1 MFGLM
6 NVVFRP
12 LGGVVADLAHK
23 YTKSVWAKKALLHS
37 YAFITG
43 AFLIA
48 IGQVGSKDVTTLV
61 CLVGVGMAFFLEGAN
76 GLTFAVV
83 PHVHPSANGVV
94 SGFVGASGNLGGIM
108 FALVFRYFPA
118 DYNRAL
124 WIIGVVIMSLQAVTC
139 WIPPVS
145 KNQIGGR

>member
-6 NVVFRP
+6 NIVCRP
-12 LGGVVADLAHK
+12 LGGVVADIAYG
-23 YTKSVWAKKALLHS
+23 YTKSLWAKKALLHS

-48 IGQVGSKDVTTLV
+48 IGQTQAKDVTTLV
-61 CLVGVGMAFFLEGAN
+61 CLIGVGLAFFLEGAN
-76 GLTFAVV
+76 GLNFSLV
-83 PHVHPSANGVV
+83 PHVRPSSNGVV

-108 FALVFRYFPA
+108 FALVFRYYPTDF
-118 DYNRAL
+118 NQAL
-124 WIIGVVIMSLQAVTC
+124 WIIGAVIMALQALTF

-145 KNQIGGR
+145 KSQIGGK

>member
-12 LGGVVADLAHK
+12 LGGVVADVVYG
-23 YTKSVWAKKALLHS
+23 YTKSVWAKKVLLHS
-37 YAFITG
+37 YAIITG

-48 IGQVGSKDVTTLV
+48 IGQIRSKDVGMLV
-61 CLVGVGMAFFLEGAN
+61 GLIGVGMAFFLEGAN

-83 PHVHPSANGVV
+83 PHVRPEANGVV
-94 SGFVGASGNLGGIM
+94 SGFVGACGNLGGIM

-118 DYNRAL
+118 DYNQAL
-124 WIIGVVIMSLQAVTC
+124 WIIGVVIMALQVATC

-145 KNQIGGR
+145 RKQIGGR